1 MLLRQLDRSRFE
13 PMLLCPPELIEMLRP
28 DLPGDVEAI
37 PITLRAVSHVTAAA
51 GLASLL
57 RKRGVQ
63 ILHSHM
69 FQASKFASPIGWLCR
84 VPVVV
89 ETTHVREHW
98 RRGWLKSHYFV
109 DRLVGRS
116 TDALIAVSEANRDY
130 LVHEKGMP
138 DGKVFTIR
146 NGCDTGKFHPGR
158 SVPIDFK
165 RALGFQDC
173 DPVAVVLARLEPQK
187 GHGVLLQAWSAV
199 QKRFSNARLVCVGD
213 GSLTFQLKSQA
224 QRLGIA
230 ESVRFV
236 GYQSNT
242 PEWLALADF
251 TILPSFYEGLPLVAI
266 ESLASA
272 RAVVATA
279 VDGTTEVVRHGK
291 TGLTVPPGE
300 PVSLAN
306 AICQII
312 GDPAMRISM
321 GSAGRRLVEVQFS
334 QAKQVSETEE
344 LYTRCWSRKP
354 WRSKTGDIGLQHTAL
369 DRKPQ

>member
-1 MLLRQLDRSRFE
+1 
-13 PMLLCPPELIEMLRP
+13 
-28 DLPGDVEAI
+28 
-37 PITLRAVSHVTAAA
+37 
-51 GLASLL
+51 
-57 RKRGVQ
+57 
-63 ILHSHM
+63 
-69 FQASKFASPIGWLCR
+69 
-84 VPVVV
+84 
-89 ETTHVREHW
+89 
-98 RRGWLKSHYFV
+98 
-109 DRLVGRS
+109 
-116 TDALIAVSEANRDY
+116 
-130 LVHEKGMP
+130 
-138 DGKVFTIR
+138 
-146 NGCDTGKFHPGR
+146 
-158 SVPIDFK
+158 
-165 RALGFQDC
+165 
-173 DPVAVVLARLEPQK
+173 
-187 GHGVLLQAWSAV
+187 
-199 QKRFSNARLVCVGD
+199 
-213 GSLTFQLKSQA
+213 
-224 QRLGIA
+224 LGIA